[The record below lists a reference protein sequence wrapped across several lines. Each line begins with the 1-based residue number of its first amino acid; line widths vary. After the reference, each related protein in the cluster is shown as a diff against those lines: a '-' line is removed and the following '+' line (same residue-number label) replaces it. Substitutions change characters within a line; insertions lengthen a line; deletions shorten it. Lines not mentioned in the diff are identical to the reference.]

1 MSLHEMFTE
10 SISHKLQS
18 IRTHERLTSGT
29 YPTTISLLLDFLA
42 SRLAG
47 QENVSDVR
55 IPEASTFLRSLGL
68 LGQNDHNICYLKTYQ
83 DYYLSETG
91 RLCERSSPPS
101 LTSGFAS
108 DMILLTLRI
117 APHKN
122 GEGCSLLDILQPPE
136 EVDEKY
142 YVKQEAL
149 EGLILHAKK
158 QKSNG
163 RGFGAVVQ
171 SVREK
176 SNTVTTRNVTG
187 GMHYIDISDTVSGR
201 IDDLKQIGHFNK
213 GGQGDRIYD
222 PSGKSCTITSDGG
235 GMGRKTGLYRVD
247 NIDYSQGKIIDE
259 IDDANNASDEH
270 AGPELLG
277 TIGEYGQG
285 RRVFDG
291 TEKSATLTAGDSKRQ
306 DKYAI
311 PILTP
316 NRKVKHQNGRR
327 CKEKDD
333 KSFTLTCHEQHGV
346 IQLADGDKP
355 IYENGMVIG
364 YVDSD
369 GDEHSLY
376 SLNDR
381 VDGHAIRRLT
391 PLECERLQ
399 GFPQIQHGLSLQV
412 KNISWSI
419 AYKNRFVY
427 IGTSTKPQIQS
438 APETLPA
445 PETFSETI
453 KSMPA
458 HETFSET
465 IKSMSA
471 HETPTPETLPDPTQ
485 NNSDTPLDPTQND
498 STTPQTLP
506 SSQSDRAPHHD
517 VRIVYG
523 GAVLK
528 LYRDEKLL
536 LSYNALKR
544 HGKSPPVSHGD
555 TARDTKVG
563 GKSPHIDNIVP
574 PDTILP
580 DTILPAIISSDVTL
594 RDTVSHFNT
603 IRKYLHHAGVQFVQG
618 TVVVQSTTMVKK
630 SATKSKNNTHPSR
643 DQFNSAV
650 NGIIDFIRSTIG
662 LTDFSLYIDIAAGYT
677 ADQPDGA
684 RYKQIGNA
692 VCVPVIEH
700 VLEQMEKH
708 VFVK

>member
-1 MSLHEMFTE
+1 M
-10 SISHKLQS
+10 
-18 IRTHERLTSGT
+18 
-29 YPTTISLLLDFLA
+29 LD
-42 SRLAG
+42 
-47 QENVSDVR
+47 V
-55 IPEASTFLRSLGL
+55 
-68 LGQNDHNICYLKTYQ
+68 
-83 DYYLSETG
+83 
-91 RLCERSSPPS
+91 
-101 LTSGFAS
+101 
-108 DMILLTLRI
+108 
-117 APHKN
+117 
-122 GEGCSLLDILQPPE
+122 LQPPE

-213 GGQGDRIYD
+213 GKQGDRIYD

-247 NIDYSQGKIIDE
+247 NIDYSQGKIIDDT
-259 IDDANNASDEH
+259 DDADNASDKH
-270 AGPELLG
+270 TGPELLG

-355 IYENGMVIG
+355 IYENGMVVG

-399 GFPQIQHGLSLQV
+399 GFPQIQHGISLQV
-412 KNISWSI
+412 KDTSWSI

-438 APETLPA
+438 THETLPA
-445 PETFSETI
+445 HETFSETI

-465 IKSMSA
+465 IKSMPA
-471 HETPTPETLPDPTQ
+471 HETFSETIKSMPAHETFSETIKSMPAHETFSETRKSMPAHKTPTPETLPDPAQ
-485 NNSDTPLDPTQND
+485 NDSDTPPDPAQNN
-498 STTPQTLP
+498 STTPQTLS

-517 VRIVYG
+517 IHIVYG
-523 GAVLK
+523 GAILN

-536 LSYNALKR
+536 LSYNTLKR
-544 HGKSPPVSHGD
+544 HGKSPPVPHDG
-555 TARDTKVG
+555 TTRDTKVG
-563 GKSPHIDNIVP
+563 GKSPHTDCIVP

-594 RDTVSHFNT
+594 RDTVSHFDT
-603 IRKYLHHAGVQFVQG
+603 IRKYLHHTRAPFVQG

-630 SATKSKNNTHPSR
+630 SATKSKTNTHPGKE
-643 DQFNSAV
+643 QFNNAV

-692 VCVPVIEH
+692 VCVPVIEQI
-700 VLEQMEKH
+700 LDQMEKH

>member
-10 SISHKLQS
+10 SISRKLQY

-158 QKSNG
+158 QKASG

-222 PSGKSCTITSDGG
+222 PSGKSCTITSNGG

-259 IDDANNASDEH
+259 IDDADNASDKH
-270 AGPELLG
+270 TGPELLG

-311 PILTP
+311 PIITP

-346 IQLADGDKP
+346 IQLADGDEP
-355 IYENGMVIG
+355 IYENGMVVG

-376 SLNDR
+376 NLNNH

-399 GFPQIQHGLSLQV
+399 GFPQIQHGLSLRV
-412 KNISWSI
+412 KGTSWSI

-427 IGTSTKPQIQS
+427 IGTSTKPPHTPKLTPKI
-438 APETLPA
+438 LPA
-445 PETFSETI
+445 H
-453 KSMPA
+453 K
-458 HETFSET
+458 
-465 IKSMSA
+465 
-471 HETPTPETLPDPTQ
+471 TPTPETLPDPTQ
-485 NNSDTPLDPTQND
+485 NDSD
-498 STTPQTLP
+498 TPQTLP

-544 HGKSPPVSHGD
+544 HGKSPPVQHGD
-555 TARDTKVG
+555 VALDTKNKVKSTPAPYG
-563 GKSPHIDNIVP
+563 NTVRDAKAKGKSTPAPYDDTALDTNDEVKSPHTDYIIPRSIVSP
-574 PDTILP
+574 
-580 DTILPAIISSDVTL
+580 DVTL
-594 RDTVSHFNT
+594 RNTVMHLDT
-603 IRKYLHHAGVQFVQG
+603 IRRYLHRTGVPFIQG
-618 TVVVQSTTMVKK
+618 TAIMQTGTQEKSAKKLVKK
-630 SATKSKNNTHPSR
+630 SAKNGSPPNKN
-643 DQFNSAV
+643 QFNDAV
-650 NGIIDFIRSTIG
+650 NHIVDFIRRTTG
-662 LTDFSLYIDIAAGYT
+662 LANPTVHIDITAGYT

-692 VCVPVIEH
+692 VCVPVIEQI
-700 VLEQMEKH
+700 LNQMEKH